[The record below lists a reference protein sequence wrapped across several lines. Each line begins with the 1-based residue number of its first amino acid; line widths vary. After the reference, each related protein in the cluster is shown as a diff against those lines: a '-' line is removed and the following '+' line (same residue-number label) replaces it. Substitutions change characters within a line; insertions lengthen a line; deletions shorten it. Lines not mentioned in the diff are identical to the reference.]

1 MTKKEYLQ
9 PTMTVVKIQ
18 QTMMLCV
25 SDVKTSGL
33 GGSDDNLT
41 QDGSGD
47 IGGAM
52 GRRRRN
58 GVWDEEEEEDW

>member
-1 MTKKEYLQ
+1 
-9 PTMTVVKIQ
+9 MTVVKIQ
-18 QTMMLCV
+18 QAMMLCV

-58 GVWDEEEEEDW
+58 GVWDEEEEE

>member
-18 QTMMLCV
+18 QAMMLCV

-33 GGSDDNLT
+33 GGSDDDLK

-52 GRRRRN
+52 SRRRN
-58 GVWDEEEEEDW
+58 RNVWDDDEEEDW